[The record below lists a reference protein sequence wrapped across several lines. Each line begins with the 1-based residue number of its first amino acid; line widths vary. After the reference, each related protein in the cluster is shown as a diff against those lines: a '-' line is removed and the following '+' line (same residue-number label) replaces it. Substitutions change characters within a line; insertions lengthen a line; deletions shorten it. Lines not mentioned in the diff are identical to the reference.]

1 MLEAVSAF
9 KAYDIRGIA
18 GEDITTD
25 FSRRLGS
32 AIVEFTQATSIAV
45 GRDIRSSGE
54 SLKAALIQGIVESG
68 CTVMDLG
75 IVPTGVV
82 YRSTVDLD
90 VDSAIAITASH
101 NPPEYNGFKIMHEG
115 LPVAGG
121 DLQRLK
127 AIFESPSQG
136 KSNSPGTILCKSD
149 YHHTVIDAIVQDV
162 GPLARRVRVAVDSA
176 NAVPGPFMVELCDKL
191 GVDLVDL
198 NCSWDHENP
207 AHPADP
213 TRPENMTQLSDLVAS
228 SDCEFGIGVDG
239 DGDRIGVV
247 DERGD
252 FIHPDRL
259 IGVFA
264 NDVLADRKGDSSEEA
279 RTILFDV
286 KCSMGIQQAIEA
298 SGGIPKMVRTGHSFM
313 KRELAEKPG
322 IMLAGEMSG
331 HLFFNDRWNGHDCSL
346 YNSARLIEL
355 VARRVGSTHGFENF
369 SDLISIVPSFPAT
382 GENKIPYYGDRV
394 ETMMLVEKAFSDM
407 ECLKIDGV
415 RAVYPDGWFLCRP
428 SNTEPVLIMRAEAH
442 TSQSLKALLSDVVS
456 RLNGIVDVSKLK

>member
-1 MLEAVSAF
+1 MEAVSAF

-18 GEDITTD
+18 GKDITTD
-25 FSRRLGS
+25 FSRRLGR

-54 SLKAALIQGIVESG
+54 SLKVALIQGMVESG
-68 CTVMDLG
+68 CTVFDLG
-75 IVPTGVV
+75 VVPTGVV

-90 VDSAIAITASH
+90 IDSAIAITASH
-101 NPPEYNGFKIMHEG
+101 NPPEYNGFKIVHEG
-115 LPVAGG
+115 LPVAGE

-127 AIFESPSQG
+127 AVFDSPGQG
-136 KSNSPGTILCKSD
+136 KANSPGTIISMSD

-213 TRPENMTQLSDLVAS
+213 TRPENMTQLSDLVAG

-264 NDVLADRKGDSSEEA
+264 NDVLANRKGGSSEEG

-313 KRELAEKPG
+313 KRELSESPE
-322 IMLAGEMSG
+322 IMFAGEMSG
-331 HLFFNDRWNGHDCSL
+331 HLFFNDRWNGHDCSHL
-346 YNSARLIEL
+346 
-355 VARRVGSTHGFENF
+355 
-369 SDLISIVPSFPAT
+369 
-382 GENKIPYYGDRV
+382 
-394 ETMMLVEKAFSDM
+394 
-407 ECLKIDGV
+407 
-415 RAVYPDGWFLCRP
+415 
-428 SNTEPVLIMRAEAH
+428 
-442 TSQSLKALLSDVVS
+442 
-456 RLNGIVDVSKLK
+456 

>member
-1 MLEAVSAF
+1 MEAVSAF
-9 KAYDIRGIA
+9 KAYDIRGIV
-18 GEDITTD
+18 GQDITTD
-25 FSRRLGS
+25 FSRRLGR
-32 AIVEFTQATSIAV
+32 AIVEFTQSTSIAV

-54 SLKAALIQGIVESG
+54 SLKVALIQGIVESG
-68 CTVMDLG
+68 CTVFDLG
-75 IVPTGVV
+75 VVPTGVV

-101 NPPEYNGFKIMHEG
+101 NPPEYNGFKIVHEG
-115 LPVAGG
+115 LPVAGE

-127 AIFESPSQG
+127 AVFDSPGQG
-136 KSNSPGTILCKSD
+136 KANSSGAIISKSE
-149 YHHTVIDAIVQDV
+149 YHHSVIDAIVQDV
-162 GPLARRVRVAVDSA
+162 GPLARRVKVAVDSA

-191 GVDLVDL
+191 GVDLVEL
-198 NCSWDHENP
+198 NCSWDHGSP

-228 SDCEFGIGVDG
+228 SECEFGIGVDG

-247 DERGD
+247 DENGD

-259 IGVFA
+259 IGIFA
-264 NDVLADRKGDSSEEA
+264 NDVLANRKGASSEEG

-298 SGGIPKMVRTGHSFM
+298 SGGIPRMVRTGHSFM
-313 KRELAEKPG
+313 KRELSESPD
-322 IMLAGEMSG
+322 IMFAGEMSG

-355 VARRVGSTHGFENF
+355 VARRVASTHGFENF

-382 GENKIPYYGDRV
+382 GENKIPYSGDRMAI
-394 ETMMLVEKAFSDM
+394 MMLVEEAFSDM

-415 RAVYPDGWFLCRP
+415 RVVYPDGWFLCRP

-442 TSQSLKALLSDVVS
+442 TNQSLRALLSDVVS
-456 RLNGIVDVSKLK
+456 RMIGVVDVSELN

>member
-1 MLEAVSAF
+1 MEAVSAF

-18 GEDITTD
+18 GKDITTD
-25 FSRRLGS
+25 FSRRLGR

-54 SLKAALIQGIVESG
+54 SLKVALIQGMVESG
-68 CTVMDLG
+68 CTVFDLG
-75 IVPTGVV
+75 VVPTGVV

-90 VDSAIAITASH
+90 IDSAIAITASH
-101 NPPEYNGFKIMHEG
+101 NPPEYNGFKIVHEG
-115 LPVAGG
+115 LPVAGE

-127 AIFESPSQG
+127 AVFDSPGQG
-136 KSNSPGTILCKSD
+136 KANSPGTIISMSD

-213 TRPENMTQLSDLVAS
+213 TRPENMTQLSDLVAG

-264 NDVLADRKGDSSEEA
+264 NDVLANRKGGSSEEG

-313 KRELAEKPG
+313 KRELSESPE
-322 IMLAGEMSG
+322 IMFAGEMSG
-331 HLFFNDRWNGHDCSL
+331 HLFFNDRWNGHDCSM

-394 ETMMLVEKAFSDM
+394 VTMMLVEEAFSDM

-415 RAVYPDGWFLCRP
+415 RVLYPDGWFLCRP

-456 RLNGIVDVSKLK
+456 RLNGIVDVSKLN

>member
-1 MLEAVSAF
+1 VEAVSAF
-9 KAYDIRGIA
+9 KAYDIRGIV
-18 GEDITTD
+18 GQDITTD
-25 FSRRLGS
+25 FSRRLGR
-32 AIVEFTQATSIAV
+32 AIVEFTQSTSIAV

-54 SLKAALIQGIVESG
+54 SLKVALIQGIVESG
-68 CTVMDLG
+68 CTVFDLG
-75 IVPTGVV
+75 VVPTGVV

-101 NPPEYNGFKIMHEG
+101 NPPEYNGFKIVHEG
-115 LPVAGG
+115 LPVAGE

-127 AIFESPSQG
+127 AVFDSPGQG
-136 KSNSPGTILCKSD
+136 KANSSGAIISKSE
-149 YHHTVIDAIVQDV
+149 YHHSVIDAIVQDV
-162 GPLARRVRVAVDSA
+162 GPLARRVKVAVDSA

-191 GVDLVDL
+191 GVDLVEL
-198 NCSWDHENP
+198 NCSWDHGSP

-228 SDCEFGIGVDG
+228 SECEFGIGVDG

-247 DERGD
+247 DENGD

-259 IGVFA
+259 IGIFA
-264 NDVLADRKGDSSEEA
+264 NDVLANRKGASSEEG

-298 SGGIPKMVRTGHSFM
+298 SGGIPRMVRTGHSFM
-313 KRELAEKPG
+313 KRELSESPD
-322 IMLAGEMSG
+322 IMFAGEMSG

-355 VARRVGSTHGFENF
+355 VARRVASTHGFENF

-382 GENKIPYYGDRV
+382 GENKIPYSGDRMAI
-394 ETMMLVEKAFSDM
+394 MMLVEEAFSDM

-415 RAVYPDGWFLCRP
+415 RVVYPDGWFLCRP

-442 TSQSLKALLSDVVS
+442 TNQSLRALLSDVVS
-456 RLNGIVDVSKLK
+456 RMIGVVDVSELN

>member
-1 MLEAVSAF
+1 MEAVSAF
-9 KAYDIRGIA
+9 KAYDIRGIV
-18 GEDITTD
+18 GQDITTD
-25 FSRRLGS
+25 FSRRLGR

-54 SLKAALIQGIVESG
+54 SLKVALIQGIVESG
-68 CTVMDLG
+68 CTVFDLG
-75 IVPTGVV
+75 VVPTGVV

-101 NPPEYNGFKIMHEG
+101 NPPEYNGFKIVHEG
-115 LPVAGG
+115 LPVAGE

-127 AIFESPSQG
+127 AVFDSPGQG
-136 KSNSPGTILCKSD
+136 KANSSGAIISKSE
-149 YHHTVIDAIVQDV
+149 YHHSVIDAIVQDV
-162 GPLARRVRVAVDSA
+162 GPLARRVKVAVDSA

-191 GVDLVDL
+191 GVDLVEL
-198 NCSWDHENP
+198 NCSWDHGSP

-247 DERGD
+247 DENGD

-259 IGVFA
+259 IGIFA
-264 NDVLADRKGDSSEEA
+264 NDVLADRKGASSEEG

-313 KRELAEKPG
+313 KRELSESPD
-322 IMLAGEMSG
+322 IMFAGEMSG
-331 HLFFNDRWNGHDCSL
+331 HLFFNDRWNGHDCSM

-355 VARRVGSTHGFENF
+355 VARRVASTHGFENF

-382 GENKIPYYGDRV
+382 GENKIPYSGDRMAI
-394 ETMMLVEKAFSDM
+394 MMLVEEAFSDM

-415 RAVYPDGWFLCRP
+415 RVVYPDGWFLCRP

-442 TSQSLKALLSDVVS
+442 TNQSLRALLSDVVS
-456 RLNGIVDVSKLK
+456 RMIGVVDVSELN

>member
-1 MLEAVSAF
+1 VEAVSAF
-9 KAYDIRGIA
+9 KAYDIRGIV
-18 GEDITTD
+18 GQDITTD
-25 FSRRLGS
+25 FSRRLGR
-32 AIVEFTQATSIAV
+32 AIVEFTQSRSIAV

-54 SLKAALIQGIVESG
+54 SLKVALIQGIVESG
-68 CTVMDLG
+68 CTVFDLG
-75 IVPTGVV
+75 VVPTGVV

-101 NPPEYNGFKIMHEG
+101 NPPEYNGFKIVHEG
-115 LPVAGG
+115 LPVAGE

-127 AIFESPSQG
+127 AVFDSPGQG
-136 KSNSPGTILCKSD
+136 KANSSGAIISKSE
-149 YHHTVIDAIVQDV
+149 YHHSVIDAIVQDV
-162 GPLARRVRVAVDSA
+162 GPLARRVKVAVDSA

-191 GVDLVDL
+191 GVDLVEL
-198 NCSWDHENP
+198 NCSWDHGSP

-228 SDCEFGIGVDG
+228 SECEFGIGVDG

-247 DERGD
+247 DENGD

-259 IGVFA
+259 IGIFA
-264 NDVLADRKGDSSEEA
+264 NDVLANRKGASSEEG

-298 SGGIPKMVRTGHSFM
+298 SGGIPRMVRTGHSFM
-313 KRELAEKPG
+313 KRELSESPD
-322 IMLAGEMSG
+322 IMFAGEMSG

-355 VARRVGSTHGFENF
+355 VARRVASTHGFENF

-382 GENKIPYYGDRV
+382 GENKIPYSGDRMAI
-394 ETMMLVEKAFSDM
+394 MMLVEEAFSDM

-415 RAVYPDGWFLCRP
+415 RVVYPDGWFLCRP

-442 TSQSLKALLSDVVS
+442 TNQSLRALLSDVVS
-456 RLNGIVDVSKLK
+456 RMIGVVDVSELN

>member
-1 MLEAVSAF
+1 VEAVSAF

-18 GEDITTD
+18 GKDITTD
-25 FSRRLGS
+25 FSRRLGR

-54 SLKAALIQGIVESG
+54 SLKVALIQGMVESG
-68 CTVMDLG
+68 CTVFDLG
-75 IVPTGVV
+75 VVPTGVV

-90 VDSAIAITASH
+90 IDSAIAITASH
-101 NPPEYNGFKIMHEG
+101 NPPEYNGFKIVHEG
-115 LPVAGG
+115 LPVAGE

-127 AIFESPSQG
+127 AVFDSPGQG
-136 KSNSPGTILCKSD
+136 KANSPGTIISMSD

-213 TRPENMTQLSDLVAS
+213 TRPENMTQLSDLVAG

-264 NDVLADRKGDSSEEA
+264 NDVLANRKGGSSEEG

-313 KRELAEKPG
+313 KRELSESPE
-322 IMLAGEMSG
+322 IMFAGEMSG
-331 HLFFNDRWNGHDCSL
+331 HLFFNDRWNGHDCSM

-394 ETMMLVEKAFSDM
+394 VTMMLVEEAFSDM

-415 RAVYPDGWFLCRP
+415 RVLYPDGWFLCRP

-456 RLNGIVDVSKLK
+456 RLNGIVDVSKLN

>member
-1 MLEAVSAF
+1 MEAVSAF

-18 GEDITTD
+18 GKDITTD
-25 FSRRLGS
+25 FSRRLGR

-54 SLKAALIQGIVESG
+54 SLKVALIQGMVESG
-68 CTVMDLG
+68 CTVFDLG
-75 IVPTGVV
+75 VVPTGVV

-90 VDSAIAITASH
+90 IDSAIAITASH
-101 NPPEYNGFKIMHEG
+101 NPPEYNGFKIVHEG
-115 LPVAGG
+115 LPVAGE

-127 AIFESPSQG
+127 AVFDSPGQG
-136 KSNSPGTILCKSD
+136 KANSPGTIISMSD

-213 TRPENMTQLSDLVAS
+213 TRPENMTQLSDLVAG

-252 FIHPDRL
+252 FIRPDRL

-264 NDVLADRKGDSSEEA
+264 NDVLANRKGGSSEEG

-313 KRELAEKPG
+313 KRELSESPE
-322 IMLAGEMSG
+322 IMFAGEMSG
-331 HLFFNDRWNGHDCSL
+331 HLFFNDRWNGHDCSM

-394 ETMMLVEKAFSDM
+394 VTMMLVEEAFSDM

-415 RAVYPDGWFLCRP
+415 RVLYPDGWFLCRP

-456 RLNGIVDVSKLK
+456 RLNGIVDVSKLN

>member
-1 MLEAVSAF
+1 VEAVSAF
-9 KAYDIRGIA
+9 KAYDIRGIV
-18 GEDITTD
+18 GQDITTD
-25 FSRRLGS
+25 FSRRLGR
-32 AIVEFTQATSIAV
+32 AIVEFTQSTSIAV

-54 SLKAALIQGIVESG
+54 SLKVALIQGMVESG
-68 CTVMDLG
+68 CTVFDLG
-75 IVPTGVV
+75 VVPTGVV

-101 NPPEYNGFKIMHEG
+101 NPPEYNGFKIVHEG
-115 LPVAGG
+115 LPVAGE

-127 AIFESPSQG
+127 AVFDSPGQG
-136 KSNSPGTILCKSD
+136 KANSSGAIISKSE
-149 YHHTVIDAIVQDV
+149 YHHSVIDAIVQDV
-162 GPLARRVRVAVDSA
+162 GPLARRVKVAVDSA

-191 GVDLVDL
+191 GVDLVEL
-198 NCSWDHENP
+198 NCSWDHGSP

-228 SDCEFGIGVDG
+228 SECEFGIGVDG

-247 DERGD
+247 DENGD

-259 IGVFA
+259 IGIFA
-264 NDVLADRKGDSSEEA
+264 NDVLANRKGASSEEG

-298 SGGIPKMVRTGHSFM
+298 SGGIPRMVRTGHSFM
-313 KRELAEKPG
+313 KRELSESPD
-322 IMLAGEMSG
+322 IMFAGEMSG

-355 VARRVGSTHGFENF
+355 VARRVASTHGFENF

-382 GENKIPYYGDRV
+382 GENKIPYSGDRMAI
-394 ETMMLVEKAFSDM
+394 MMLVEEAFSDM

-415 RAVYPDGWFLCRP
+415 RVVYPDGWFLCRP

-442 TSQSLKALLSDVVS
+442 TNQSLRALLSDVVS
-456 RLNGIVDVSKLK
+456 RMIGVVDVSELN

>member
-1 MLEAVSAF
+1 MEAVSAF

-18 GEDITTD
+18 GKDITTD
-25 FSRRLGS
+25 FSRRLGR

-54 SLKAALIQGIVESG
+54 SLKVALIQGMVESG
-68 CTVMDLG
+68 CTVFDLG
-75 IVPTGVV
+75 VVPTGVV

-90 VDSAIAITASH
+90 IDSAIAITASH
-101 NPPEYNGFKIMHEG
+101 NPPEYNGFKIVHEG
-115 LPVAGG
+115 LPVAGE

-127 AIFESPSQG
+127 AVFDSPGQG
-136 KSNSPGTILCKSD
+136 KANSPGTIISMSD

-213 TRPENMTQLSDLVAS
+213 TRPENMTQLSDLVAG

-264 NDVLADRKGDSSEEA
+264 NDVLANRKGGSSEEA

-313 KRELAEKPG
+313 KRELSESPE
-322 IMLAGEMSG
+322 IMFAGEMSG
-331 HLFFNDRWNGHDCSL
+331 HLFFNDRWNGHDCSM

-394 ETMMLVEKAFSDM
+394 VTMMLVEEAFSDM

-415 RAVYPDGWFLCRP
+415 RVLYPDGWFLCRP

-456 RLNGIVDVSKLK
+456 RLNGIVDVSKLN